1 MRDFQA
7 MHWLSSPTLAVCT
20 FESVPCTCT
29 LMSCNALVHCPSD
42 PAVALTL
49 ALHWSTAPPL
59 RPAQGTRTGKL
70 AARIG
75 WNRPDAKLW
84 LPSGVKQG
92 VQGRPLP
99 PLARSTMELSSSGPC
114 PAPLAPFTT
123 TSLHS
128 RLEMAVD
135 QRQSSWSELI
145 EGRQNILSHLTFSL
159 LSRLKM
165 APNSY
170 HQGKKTL
177 KGK

>member
-1 MRDFQA
+1 

-70 AARIG
+70 AARG
-75 WNRPDAKLW
+75 RME
-84 LPSGVKQG
+84 PSGRKAVTALRRQTGGAG
-92 VQGRPLP
+92 VPP

-114 PAPLAPFTT
+114 PTPLAPFTT